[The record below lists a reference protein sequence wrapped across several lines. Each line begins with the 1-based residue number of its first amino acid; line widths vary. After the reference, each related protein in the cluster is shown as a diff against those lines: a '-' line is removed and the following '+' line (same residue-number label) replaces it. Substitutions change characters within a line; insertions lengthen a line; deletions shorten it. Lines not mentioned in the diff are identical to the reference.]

1 MNLFESQTISQ
12 VASDYFYWI
21 FIGLL
26 LVNLSQRRHGMK
38 AHKKRLATFFYALTA
53 MVLYFGGVT
62 IIRYGGNDTWFIA
75 LLLTALLLLGTFR
88 THTMPFAVRCA
99 KTGKR
104 LDTQTFL
111 YRDSNTL
118 PEAEPR
124 PEAADEP
131 QDTPEA

>member
-1 MNLFESQTISQ
+1 MDLFTSRTISQ

-21 FIGLL
+21 FIGIL

-53 MVLYFGGVT
+53 MILYFGGVT
-62 IIRYGGNDTWFIA
+62 IVRYGGNDLWFVA
-75 LLLTALLLLGTFR
+75 LAVTAVLLLGVFR
-88 THTMPFAVRCA
+88 AHTMPFTWRCV

-118 PEAEPR
+118 PEAEDTTETGDAPR
-124 PEAADEP
+124 DGSEP
-131 QDTPEA
+131 